1 MVVSENSA
9 STGARKTV
17 SIVQQNASA
26 LGATALDIVSGGGK
40 KGIFL
45 DKNYTST
52 AAATGSD
59 AVRGIELDL
68 DQSSSGPAQID
79 VFGVDINSAAS
90 GGGGTGTNVG
100 LRSTVSGTA
109 TQYAALFSGGNT
121 GFGTSTPDSMVD
133 VESGT
138 STQLRL
144 GFSGTVATTFQSIA
158 NGQMD
163 VVGTGSVK
171 IKRSSGTTSDELL
184 TVANSSANIITV
196 ENQGAILFG
205 DHPSAPTDTAN
216 RLYAN
221 TTGLFYE
228 NSALSTVG
236 ATIGKSIAITI
247 VFG

>member
-1 MVVSENSA
+1 M
-9 STGARKTV
+9 
-17 SIVQQNASA
+17 
-26 LGATALDIVSGGGK
+26 
-40 KGIFL
+40 
-45 DKNYTST
+45 
-52 AAATGSD
+52 
-59 AVRGIELDL
+59 RGIELDL

-121 GFGTSTPDSMVD
+121 GFGTSTPDSIVD

-144 GFSGTVATTFQSIA
+144 GHSGTVATTFQSIA

-171 IKRSSGTTSDELL
+171 IKRSSGTSSDELL

-221 TTGLFYE
+221 TTGT
-228 NSALSTVG
+228 S
-236 ATIGKSIAITI
+236 K
-247 VFG
+247 